1 MATERFSVLDGWR
14 GISILVVLACHLLP
28 LGPKAFQL
36 NYDAGLLG
44 MALFFTLSGFLVTS
58 FLLHKD
64 NVLDFLVRRFFRILP
79 LAWLYIVVSLTIFA
93 ADLQTWL
100 SHLTFS
106 ADYMPTLFIPHVTD
120 HLWSLCVEIH
130 FYLGIALLVALFK
143 KKGLLLIPLICIA
156 VTGFRI
162 MNGVQVAFVTHLRI
176 DEILAGCVLALIYE
190 QKLGQTIIQFIKD
203 QNFWLVLMLL
213 VISSHPAGGAFMFLR
228 PYFAA
233 LLIGITLLQPDLK
246 VNKLLNHKFL
256 FYVATISYA
265 LYVLHP
271 LLASTWL
278 GSGEGLDKYMKRPLL
293 FLVLFICAHV
303 STLYWEKPCIAFGK
317 SFSNFLSVRL
327 NHAKK

>member
-1 MATERFSVLDGWR
+1 MPNERFAVLDGWR

-28 LGPKAFQL
+28 LGPKPLQL

-44 MALFFTLSGFLVTS
+44 MSLFFTLSGFLVTN

-79 LAWLYIVVSLTIFA
+79 LAWLYIVISLTLFA

-100 SHLTFS
+100 SHLTLS
-106 ADYMPTLFIPHVTD
+106 VDYMPKLFIPHVTD

-130 FYLGIALLVALFK
+130 FYLGIALIVAVFK
-143 KKGLLLIPLICIA
+143 KNGLYLIPVFCIL
-156 VTGFRI
+156 VTAIRV
-162 MNGVQVAFVTHLRI
+162 MDEVQVAFVTHLRI
-176 DEILAGCVLALIYE
+176 DEILAGGILALIYGE
-190 QKLGQTIIQFIKD
+190 KFGQTIINFIRD
-203 QNFWLVLMLL
+203 QNFWLVLILL
-213 VISSHPAGGAFMFLR
+213 VVSCHPKGGAFMFLR

-233 LLIGITLLQPDLK
+233 LLIGITLFNPQTK
-246 VNKLLNHKFL
+246 VSKLLNHKFL

-278 GSGEGLDKYMKRPLL
+278 GSGEGWDKYMKRPIL
-293 FLVLFICAHV
+293 FAVLFICAHV
-303 STLYWEKPCIAFGK
+303 STLYLEKPCIAFGK
-317 SFSNFLSVRL
+317 SFSNFLNVRF